1 MTATIQPQI
10 PQLPQSPS
18 VTLEETSPPNE
29 FARILQTV
37 SRNSAPIP
45 PEGAERLDGQGSSTR
60 AGAQRMSSPADAEPI
75 GVGDVQVAGR
85 SAQASGQFSQHQFTT
100 QVGGDL
106 TISGP
111 RHVERTDV
119 GEVAVGRGR
128 PLTAGPSDAHDL
140 LPQAGDDPSSPT
152 PPHAAPVGVD
162 DVSFDRGHAQTAERF
177 NEHGFFRQAGGKLT
191 QSILPRPRPIGVV
204 DVALRGAGAAMA
216 PTAVPA
222 DQPEPSPIARTLA
235 MSRAGGVLSTPSSPV
250 RGPSV
255 ATSPFPAASEPMTG
269 ESAPT
274 SEEPLQEDAGERAS
288 RATLRQTMDEGARTL
303 ATAKLL
309 AVAEGRLS
317 PAEREEIERRLS
329 TFARDEGLADAELLI
344 NGVPIAKRRNRK

>member
-1 MTATIQPQI
+1 MTATIQPQP
-10 PQLPQSPS
+10 PQLPQGPS

-37 SRNSAPIP
+37 SRNIAPTP
-45 PEGAERLDGQGSSTR
+45 PEAAERLDGQGSSTR
-60 AGAQRMSSPADAEPI
+60 TGAQRTSSPAGSEPI
-75 GVGDVQVAGR
+75 SVGDITIAGGP
-85 SAQASGQFSQHQFTT
+85 AQAPGHSNQPSFTT

-111 RHVERTDV
+111 RHVERTNVD
-119 GEVAVGRGR
+119 EVAVGRGR
-128 PLTAGPSDAHDL
+128 PLTAEPSDAHDL
-140 LPQAGDDPSSPT
+140 LPQAGDDPSSPM
-152 PPHAAPVGVD
+152 PPDAAPVGVT
-162 DVSFDRGHAQTAERF
+162 DVPVDRGHAQTAERF
-177 NEHGFFRQAGGKLT
+177 NEHGFFRQAGDKPT

-204 DVALRGAGAAMA
+204 DVALRGAGGPTAS
-216 PTAVPA
+216 TAVPA
-222 DQPEPSPIARTLA
+222 DQTEPSPNARTLA
-235 MSRAGGVLSTPSSPV
+235 MSRAGGILSTSSSPV
-250 RGPSV
+250 RGPS
-255 ATSPFPAASEPMTG
+255 AAASPFPAASEPIAG

-288 RATLRQTMDEGARTL
+288 RATLRQTMDEGVRTL
-303 ATAKLL
+303 ATVKLL